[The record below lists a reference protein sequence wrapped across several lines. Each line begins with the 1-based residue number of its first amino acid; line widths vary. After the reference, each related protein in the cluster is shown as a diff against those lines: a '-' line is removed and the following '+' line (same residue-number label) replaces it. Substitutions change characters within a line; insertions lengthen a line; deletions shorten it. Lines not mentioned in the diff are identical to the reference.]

1 MKLFDFGDNDTR
13 SFIRQILEWSLKRVS
28 LFDNVDCIVLDSV
41 RIETTETQ
49 VGHTLGRVP
58 RLVFESC
65 GPNSRNAV
73 GTQWNGTVGIALTR
87 QSTITSVY
95 VKRKEAGETT
105 LVLF

>member
-1 MKLFDFGDNDTR
+1 MKLFDFGEQDFR

-28 LFDNVDCIVLDSV
+28 LFDNLDCQVLDSV

-49 VGHTLGRVP
+49 VGHSLGRIP
-58 RLVFESC
+58 RVVFEAC
-65 GPNSRNAV
+65 AGNSRNAI

-87 QSTITSVY
+87 QPTTTSIY
-95 VKRKEAGETT
+95 IKRKEVGETT